1 MASGGFGRVGVGAR
15 ILAVVV
21 ASVLAA
27 GALAQPAWAAT
38 AASKRIALVIGVS
51 HYESVNA
58 LPNTLPDAQM
68 IGDTLK
74 KLGFT
79 VRMLVDPTRKDLVGA
94 VDAFQQDSKGSEAAV
109 VYFAGHGVEIAG
121 VNYLFPKDASN
132 ASFDQMIASGLETA
146 RVRAAVLP
154 ASRVRLV
161 ILDACRDTAGAQLSD
176 LKGGLARETGG
187 STTEVVTLMAAAPGQ
202 TALDGADGH
211 SPFARALAEALGRP
225 KLTIGELPRFVQSEV
240 LTATKGRQSPDLQGI
255 WVDIYWGFDPRAQK
269 GAAADESALDRSK
282 REQAFWQS
290 IRNSSDPADF
300 QAYLDA
306 TERGDFSGLYK
317 PIALNRME
325 SAQRG
330 LKASAAG
337 DSTASADAVR
347 QAREAFGKGDY
358 AGAIHAWTLAA
369 NAGNAAAMY
378 NLGVMSFTGRGTA
391 KDQAAAAGWFAK
403 AGAAGHTGGMI
414 NYGLCLLNGYGVAKN
429 EAEGVKWLRKA
440 ADAGLPSAMGLVGQL
455 YLQGQGVKRDPK
467 QAAGWLQRATDAGD
481 GPSMVD
487 LADLHDQGLGVVQD
501 KRRAAELYQ
510 QAANAGESA
519 GMVRLG
525 YAYEDGQGVAKDP
538 VQAATWYQRAAEAG
552 DGEGMSALAV
562 MFENGRGLAQ
572 DYGRAAEYYRLA
584 ANRNDA
590 RGLLGL
596 GSMYAQGEGVNQDDP
611 TAAMLFQRASDAG
624 SASAT
629 RNLGIMYETGR
640 GVPRDVSRAGELY
653 RKAVAQGDA
662 SAADELARLKQQ

>member
-1 MASGGFGRVGVGAR
+1 MAAGGTLRKQAR
-15 ILAVVV
+15 TLILALT
-21 ASVLAA
+21 VLAA
-27 GALAQPAWAAT
+27 SIVAQPAAAAT
-38 AASKRIALVIGVS
+38 AKRIALVIGVS

-68 IGDTLK
+68 IGDALK
-74 KLGFT
+74 KLGFS
-79 VRMLVDPTRKDLVGA
+79 VRMVIDPTRKDLLAA
-94 VDAFQQDSKGSEAAV
+94 VDALQQDSKGSEAAV

-132 ASFDQMIASGLETA
+132 ASFDQMIGSGLETA
-146 RVRAAVLP
+146 KVRAAVLP

-176 LKGGLARETGG
+176 LKAGLARETGG

-202 TALDGADGH
+202 TAMDGADGH
-211 SPFARALAEALGRP
+211 SPFARALAEALQRP

-240 LTATKGRQSPDLQGI
+240 LTATRGRQSPDLQGI
-255 WVDIYWGFDPRAQK
+255 WVDIYWGFDAKAAQ
-269 GAAADESALDRSK
+269 GAGADQGALDRSK

-325 SAQRG
+325 SVQRTM
-330 LKASAAG
+330 KAATAGTFTAAT
-337 DSTASADAVR
+337 DSIR
-347 QAREAFGKGDY
+347 IAREAFGKGDY
-358 AGAIHAWTLAA
+358 AGAAQAWTVAA
-369 NAGNAAAMY
+369 NAGASAAMY
-378 NLGVMSFTGRGTA
+378 NLGIMSFTGRGTA
-391 KDQAAAAGWFAK
+391 KDPAAATRWFGK
-403 AGAAGHTGGMI
+403 AAAAGHTGGMI
-414 NYGLCLLNGYGVAKN
+414 NYGLSLLNGYGIAKN

-455 YLQGQGVKRDPK
+455 YLQGQGVRRDPK
-467 QAAGWLQRATDAGD
+467 EAASWLQRAADAGD

-487 LADLHDQGLGVVQD
+487 LADLYDQGVGAPRD
-501 KRRAAELYQ
+501 KSRAAALYE
-510 QAANAGESA
+510 QAANAGESG

-525 YAYEDGQGVAKDP
+525 YAYEDGEGVTKDP

-562 MFENGRGLAQ
+562 MFENGRGLRQ

-596 GSMYAQGEGVNQDDP
+596 GSMYAQGEGLRQDDAA
-611 TAAMLFQRASDAG
+611 AAMLFQRASDAG

-640 GVPRDVSRAGELY
+640 GVPRDVAKAGELY

-662 SAADELARLKQQ
+662 GAADELARLGRQ

>member
-1 MASGGFGRVGVGAR
+1 MGVRAL
-15 ILAVVV
+15 ILAM
-21 ASVLAA
+21 AAIWLAA
-27 GALAQPAWAAT
+27 GTPASAA
-38 AASKRIALVIGVS
+38 AAKRIALVIGVS
-51 HYESVNA
+51 HYQSVNS

-68 IGDTLK
+68 IADTLK
-74 KLGFT
+74 KLGFS
-79 VRMLVDPTRKDLVGA
+79 VRMVVDPTRKDLMTA
-94 VDAFQQDSKGSEAAV
+94 VDALQQDSKGADAAV
-109 VYFAGHGVEIAG
+109 VYFAGHGVEVAG

-132 ASFDQMIASGLETA
+132 ASFDQMIGSGLETA

-161 ILDACRDTAGAQLSD
+161 ILDACRDNAGAQLSD
-176 LKGGLARETGG
+176 IKSGLARETGG

-202 TALDGADGH
+202 TAEDGADGH
-211 SPFARALAEALGRP
+211 SPFARALAAALQRP
-225 KLTIGELPRFVQSEV
+225 RLTIGELPRFVQSEV

-255 WVDIYWGFDPRAQK
+255 WVDIYWGFDPSAAK
-269 GAAADESALDRSK
+269 GAAADVSAIDRTK
-282 REQAFWQS
+282 REQTFWQS

-317 PIALNRME
+317 PIALNRLE
-325 SAQRG
+325 SVQRNIHAPG
-330 LKASAAG
+330 ADAS
-337 DSTASADAVR
+337 ASADSIR

-358 AGAIHAWTLAA
+358 AGAVQAWTLAA
-369 NAGNAAAMY
+369 NAGNATAMY
-378 NLGVMSFTGRGTA
+378 NLGVMSFTGRGTV
-391 KDQAAAAGWFAK
+391 KDQAAAVRWFAK

-414 NYGLCLLNGYGVAKN
+414 NYGLSLLNGYGVAKN

-455 YLQGQGVKRDPK
+455 YLQGQGVRRDPK
-467 QAAGWLQRATDAGD
+467 QAAGWLQRAADAGD

-487 LADLHDQGLGVVQD
+487 LADLYDQGLGVPAD
-501 KRRAAELYQ
+501 KARAAQLYE
-510 QAANAGESA
+510 QAANAGEAA

-525 YAYEDGQGVAKDP
+525 YAYEDGQGVTKDP

-562 MFENGRGLAQ
+562 MFENGRGLRQ
-572 DYGRAAEYYRLA
+572 DYARAAEYYRLA

-596 GSMYAQGEGVNQDDP
+596 GSMYAQGEGLRQDDP
-611 TAAMLFQRASDAG
+611 AAAMLFQRASDAG

-629 RNLGIMYETGR
+629 RNLGIMYESGR
-640 GVPRDVSRAGELY
+640 GVPRDAAKAADLY

-662 SAADELARLKQQ
+662 GAADELARLKQQ

>member
-1 MASGGFGRVGVGAR
+1 MASSRSVRVRDRVSG
-15 ILAVVV
+15 LA
-21 ASVLAA
+21 LAA
-27 GALAQPAWAAT
+27 TLALALGLPQPSLAA
-38 AASKRIALVIGVS
+38 AAAKRIALVIGVS
-51 HYESVNA
+51 HYDMVNS

-68 IGDTLK
+68 IADALK
-74 KLGFT
+74 KLGFS
-79 VRMLVDPTRKDLVGA
+79 VRMVTDPNRKDLMAA
-94 VDAFQQDSKGSEAAV
+94 VDGFQHDSAGADASV

-121 VNYLFPKDASN
+121 VNYLVPKDASN
-132 ASFDQMIASGLETA
+132 ASVDQMIGSVLETA
-146 RVRAAVLP
+146 KVRAAVLP
-154 ASRVRLV
+154 ASHVRLV
-161 ILDACRDTAGAQLSD
+161 ILDACRDTAGVQLSD

-240 LTATKGRQSPDLQGI
+240 LTNTKGRQSPDLQGI
-255 WVDIYWGFDPRAQK
+255 WVDIYWSFDPRAVK

-282 REQAFWQS
+282 REKAFWQS

-300 QAYLDA
+300 RAYLDA
-306 TERGDFSGLYK
+306 ADRGDFAGLYR
-317 PIALNRME
+317 PIAVDRLD
-325 SAQRG
+325 AIQRN
-330 LKASAAG
+330 LKPAAG
-337 DSTASADAVR
+337 GENTASLDAVR
-347 QAREAFGKGDY
+347 QAREAFGRGDY
-358 AGAIHAWTLAA
+358 TGAVAAWTAAAGA
-369 NAGNAAAMY
+369 GNSAAMY
-378 NLGVMSFTGRGTA
+378 NLGVMSFTGRGTV
-391 KDQAAAAGWFAK
+391 KDQVVAASWFARAAG
-403 AGAAGHTGGMI
+403 AGHTGGMI
-414 NYGLCLLNGYGVAKN
+414 NYGLSLMNGYGVAQN
-429 EAEGVKWLRKA
+429 QAEGVKWLRKA

-455 YLQGQGVKRDPK
+455 YLQGQGVRKDPR
-467 QAAGWLQRATDAGD
+467 QAAGWLQRAADAGD

-487 LADLHDQGLGVVQD
+487 LADLYDQGEGVAQD
-501 KRRAAELYQ
+501 KKKAAELYL

-525 YAYEDGQGVAKDP
+525 YAYEDGVGVEKDP

-562 MFENGRGLAQ
+562 MFENGRGLSR

-584 ANRNDA
+584 ANRNDP

-596 GSMYAQGEGVNQDDP
+596 GSMYAQGEGVAQDDP
-611 TAAMLFQRASDAG
+611 AAAMLFQRASDAG

-629 RNLGIMYETGR
+629 RNLGIMYESGR
-640 GVPRDVSRAGELY
+640 GVPRDVGRAEALY

-662 SAADELARLKQQ
+662 GAADELARLKQQ

>member
-1 MASGGFGRVGVGAR
+1 MAAGGSIRKRARVR
-15 ILAVVV
+15 ILAMTL
-21 ASVLAA
+21 LAA
-27 GALAQPAWAAT
+27 SAMTSPAWAA
-38 AASKRIALVIGVS
+38 AKRIALVIGVS
-51 HYESVNA
+51 HYETVNT

-79 VRMLVDPTRKDLVGA
+79 VHMVIDPTRRDLMAA
-94 VDAFQQDSKGSEAAV
+94 VDSFQQESKGSEASV

-121 VNYLFPKDASN
+121 INYLFPKDASN
-132 ASFDQMIASGLETA
+132 ASFDKMIGSGLETA

-176 LKGGLARETGG
+176 LKAGLARETGG

-202 TALDGADGH
+202 TAEDGADGH
-211 SPFARALAEALGRP
+211 SPFARALAEALQRP

-240 LTATKGRQSPDLQGI
+240 LGATGGRQSPDLQGI
-255 WVDIYWGFDPRAQK
+255 WVDIYWGFDASAAKGK
-269 GAAADESALDRSK
+269 GAEENALDRSK

-300 QAYLDA
+300 KAYLDA
-306 TERGDFSGLYK
+306 TDRGDFSGLYR
-317 PIALNRME
+317 PIALNRLQ
-325 SAQRG
+325 SVQRNMRA
-330 LKASAAG
+330 ASAGAPAG
-337 DSTASADAVR
+337 SADAIQ

-358 AGAIHAWTLAA
+358 TRAIQAWTSAA
-369 NAGNAAAMY
+369 DAGNASAMY

-391 KDQAAAAGWFAK
+391 KDQAAAVRWFAK

-414 NYGLCLLNGYGVAKN
+414 NYGLSLLNGYGVAKN

-455 YLQGQGVKRDPK
+455 YLQGQGVRRDPR
-467 QAAGWLQRATDAGD
+467 QAASWLQRAADAGD
-481 GPSMVD
+481 GPAMVD
-487 LADLHDQGLGVVQD
+487 LADLYDQGLGVGQD
-501 KRRAAELYQ
+501 KRHAAQLYEQ
-510 QAANAGESA
+510 GANAGESS

-525 YAYEDGQGVAKDP
+525 YAYEDGDGVAKDP

-562 MFENGRGLAQ
+562 MFENGRGLRQ

-596 GSMYAQGEGVNQDDP
+596 GSMYAQGEGLKQDDP
-611 TAAMLFQRASDAG
+611 TAAMLFHRASDAG

-640 GVPRDVSRAGELY
+640 GVPRDVGRATDLY
-653 RKAVAQGDA
+653 RKAVAQGD
-662 SAADELARLKQQ
+662 SGAADELARLKQQ

>member
-1 MASGGFGRVGVGAR
+1 MAAA
-15 ILAVVV
+15 LQAP
-21 ASVLAA
+21 AALAA
-27 GALAQPAWAAT
+27 AP
-38 AASKRIALVIGVS
+38 KRIALVIGVS
-51 HYESVNA
+51 HYEMVNA

-68 IGDTLK
+68 IADALK
-74 KLGFT
+74 KLGFS
-79 VRMLVDPTRKDLVGA
+79 VRMVTDPTRKDLVAA
-94 VDAFQQDSKGSEAAV
+94 VDGFQQQSRGAEAAV

-132 ASFDQMIASGLETA
+132 VSFDQMIGSGVETA
-146 RVRAAVLP
+146 KVRAAVLP

-176 LKGGLARETGG
+176 LKSGLARETGG

-225 KLTIGELPRFVQSEV
+225 RLTIGELPRFVQSEV
-240 LTATKGRQSPDLQGI
+240 LTNTRGRQSPDLQGI
-255 WVDIYWGFDPRAQK
+255 WVDIYWAFDASAAHGP
-269 GAAADESALDRSK
+269 AAADSALDRSK

-306 TERGDFSGLYK
+306 ADRGDFTGLYR
-317 PIALNRME
+317 PMAENRLD
-325 SAQRG
+325 SVKRS
-330 LKASAAG
+330 LKAPGASDTPATL
-337 DSTASADAVR
+337 DSIR

-358 AGAIHAWTLAA
+358 AGAIQAWTTAA
-369 NAGNAAAMY
+369 NAGNAAAAY
-378 NLGVMSFTGRGTA
+378 NLGVMAFTGRGEPR
-391 KDQAAAAGWFAK
+391 DQAVAARWFAK
-403 AGAAGHTGGMI
+403 AAQAGHTGGMI
-414 NYGLCLLNGYGVAKN
+414 NYGLSLLNGYGVAKN
-429 EAEGVKWLRKA
+429 PGDGVKWLRKA

-455 YLQGQGVKRDPK
+455 YLQGEGVPRSAS
-467 QAAGWLQRATDAGD
+467 QAASWLRRATDAGD

-487 LADLHDQGLGVVQD
+487 LADLYDQGTGVAQD
-501 KRRAAELYQ
+501 KQRAAQLYE
-510 QAANAGESA
+510 QAANAGESS

-525 YAYEDGQGVAKDP
+525 YAYEDGVGVEKDA

-562 MFENGRGLAQ
+562 MFENGRGLAR

-584 ANRNDA
+584 ANRNDP

-596 GSMYAQGEGVNQDDP
+596 GGMYAQGEGVPEDDP
-611 TAAMLFQRASDAG
+611 QAALLFQRASNAG
-624 SASAT
+624 SGAAS
-629 RNLGIMYETGR
+629 RNLGILYETGR
-640 GVPRDVSRAGELY
+640 GVPQDTGKAAELY

-662 SAADELARLKQQ
+662 GAADELARLKQQ

>member
-1 MASGGFGRVGVGAR
+1 MASGGFVREWVR
-15 ILAVVV
+15 TR
-21 ASVLAA
+21 LAA
-27 GALAQPAWAAT
+27 MAFLLAACVLSAPAWAAP
-38 AASKRIALVIGVS
+38 SKRIALVIGVS
-51 HYESVNA
+51 HYEMVNA

-68 IGDTLK
+68 IADALK
-74 KLGFT
+74 KLGFS
-79 VRMLVDPTRKDLVGA
+79 VRMVTDPTRKELMAA
-94 VDAFQQDSKGSEAAV
+94 VDALKQDSQGSEAAV

-132 ASFDQMIASGLETA
+132 VSFDQMIGSGLETA

-211 SPFARALAEALGRP
+211 SPFARALAEALQRP

-255 WVDIYWGFDPRAQK
+255 WVDIYWGFDPRAAK
-269 GAAADESALDRSK
+269 GAAADVSAIDRSK

-290 IRNSSDPADF
+290 IRNSNDPADF

-325 SAQRG
+325 SVQRSIHPSAG
-330 LKASAAG
+330 GDSAA
-337 DSTASADAVR
+337 DAIR
-347 QAREAFGKGDY
+347 QARDAFGRGDF
-358 AGAIHAWTLAA
+358 AGAIQAWTLAA
-369 NAGNAAAMY
+369 NAGNSAAMY
-378 NLGVMSFTGRGTA
+378 NLGVMAFTGRGEA
-391 KDQAAAAGWFAK
+391 KDQAAAARWFAK

-414 NYGLCLLNGYGVAKN
+414 NYGLSLMNGYGVAKN
-429 EAEGVKWLRKA
+429 EAEGVGWLRKA

-455 YLQGQGVKRDPK
+455 YLQGQGVRRDAK
-467 QAAGWLQRATDAGD
+467 QAAGWLQRAADAGD

-487 LADLHDQGLGVVQD
+487 LADLYDQGLGVAAD

-525 YAYEDGQGVAKDP
+525 YAYEDGEGVGKDP

-552 DGEGMSALAV
+552 NGEGMSALAV
-562 MFENGRGLAQ
+562 MFENGRGLRQ
-572 DYGRAAEYYRLA
+572 DYARAAEYYKLA

-596 GSMYAQGEGVNQDDP
+596 GTMYAQGEGVGQDDP

-640 GVPRDVSRAGELY
+640 GVPRDAGKAADLY
-653 RKAVAQGDA
+653 RRAVAQGDA
-662 SAADELARLKQQ
+662 GAADELARLKQQ